1 MNAYT
6 LLNARFIPIFR
17 NEIIDI
23 LFMMKVIPNVNEA
36 MQYIEYF
43 LMSVSS
49 DNRQGVTNNDTTID

>member
-23 LFMMKVIPNVNEA
+23 RFMMKVIPNVNEA
-36 MQYIEYF
+36 M
-43 LMSVSS
+43 
-49 DNRQGVTNNDTTID
+49 